1 MCTFGT
7 VCPVYLVTVVVEG
20 EQKQRLQNQ
29 INASGSRTKL
39 STSWPSFWRI
49 HANTR
54 LSHWVTD
61 CLGMII
67 GIDDN
72 DGLFSNNGLTK
83 VLVFYCLMKKFKS
96 QNFYQSFLS
105 WFSTNLD
112 EFGQDW
118 SK

>member
-1 MCTFGT
+1 MNWIGSFLGEWLFKFC
-7 VCPVYLVTVVVEG
+7 VLLELPVYLVTVVVEG

-72 DGLFSNNGLTK
+72 DGLYSNNGLTK
-83 VLVFYCLMKKFKS
+83 VPVF
-96 QNFYQSFLS
+96 
-105 WFSTNLD
+105 TV
-112 EFGQDW
+112 
-118 SK
+118 